1 MGIWFVLGGMICL
14 FTAHLADK
22 YSKKLVADA
31 TIFTGIFMIAL
42 AALF

>member
-1 MGIWFVLGGMICL
+1 MGIWIVLSGMLCL
-14 FTAHLADK
+14 FIAHLADK

-31 TIFTGIFMIAL
+31 MIFTGIFMIAL